1 MTKRI
6 AGLCLALAVGSGL
19 AHRGVAAGATREDAG
34 STVVSR
40 VAQQVAGA
48 ITANATGTNATNA
61 VAATNL
67 AMLAKAP
74 VAKPTPGV
82 EAAQAI
88 STITGVAISPL
99 LGVGAVGAV
108 KYFRTP
114 EAARAKLPWFAQPWF
129 WIPALVLVGLV
140 CLKDVLGTT
149 APTILK
155 KPFDVAEV
163 FENKISAL
171 IVAGAFVPFVAM
183 VCGSIS
189 DDGSL
194 AAEMGVAS
202 IDGASLINFVTVPLA
217 LAAFFVVWMVS
228 HVINVLILVSPF
240 GTVDALLKFA
250 RLCLIS
256 TVAVSSLV
264 NPYFGAAVS
273 LVIILI
279 ACFLAGWSMRLTVF
293 GNVFA
298 WDLLTFRHARF
309 TAGETADRAFTAR
322 RIQKV
327 PVRTCGRVKRDEQG
341 RLLFEYRPWLIL
353 PRRTLVLPEGD
364 FSVGRG
370 LLHPQVLH
378 LKDGV
383 ATSVLTLPP
392 RFRTHED
399 RFAKAYGMAGVQD
412 VGLIKGMK
420 AFWSWLKGI
429 FTPGQK
435 AVPAPA

>member
-6 AGLCLALAVGSGL
+6 LGLGLALALLCGL
-19 AHRGVAAGATREDAG
+19 GQQASAAGMSVTNA
-34 STVVSR
+34 V
-40 VAQQVAGA
+40 GA
-48 ITANATGTNATNA
+48 KATNA
-61 VAATNL
+61 LAAPSTQASTN
-67 AMLAKAP
+67 AP

-99 LGVGAVGAV
+99 LGVGALGAV

-114 EAARAKLPWFAQPWF
+114 EAARSKLPWFARPWF
-129 WIPALVLVGLV
+129 WVPALVLVGLV
-140 CLKDVLGTT
+140 GLKDLLGTT

-171 IVAGAFVPFVAM
+171 IVAGAFVPFVASIF
-183 VCGSIS
+183 GSIS
-189 DDGSL
+189 EDGSM
-194 AAEMGVAS
+194 AAEMGLAS
-202 IDGASLINFVTVPLA
+202 INGASLLNALVVPLA

-228 HVINVLILVSPF
+228 HVINVLILISPF
-240 GTVDALLKFA
+240 GSVDALLKLA
-250 RLCLIS
+250 RFCLLSI
-256 TVAVSSLV
+256 VAVSALA
-264 NPYFGAAVS
+264 NPYLGAAVS
-273 LVIILI
+273 LVVILV
-279 ACFLAGWSMRLTVF
+279 ACFLAGWSMRLMVF

-298 WDLLTFRHARF
+298 WDFLTFRHARI
-309 TAGETADRAFTAR
+309 AVGETAERAFTAR

-327 PVRTCGRVKRDEQG
+327 PVRTCGRVRRDEHW
-341 RLLFEYRPWLIL
+341 RLVFEYRPWLLL

-383 ATSVLTLPP
+383 ATRVLTLPP
-392 RFRTHED
+392 RYRTHEEL
-399 RFAKAYGMAGVQD
+399 FAKAYGMAGVQE
-412 VGLIKGMK
+412 VGLIKGVK

-429 FTPGQK
+429 FAVGRK

>member
-6 AGLCLALAVGSGL
+6 LGLGLALAMLSGL
-19 AHRGVAAGATREDAG
+19 TQNGPAADLTTTNTVAAPAAATP
-34 STVVSR
+34 
-40 VAQQVAGA
+40 
-48 ITANATGTNATNA
+48 TNAPA
-61 VAATNL
+61 
-67 AMLAKAP
+67 
-74 VAKPTPGV
+74 AKPTPGV

-108 KYFRTP
+108 KYFKTP
-114 EAARAKLPWFAQPWF
+114 EAARGKLPWFAQPWF
-129 WIPALVLVGLV
+129 WVPALLLVLLV

-155 KPFDVAEV
+155 KPFDVIEV

-171 IVAGAFVPFVAM
+171 IVAGAFVPFVAT
-183 VCGSIS
+183 VFQSIS
-189 DDGSL
+189 EDGSL
-194 AAEMGVAS
+194 AAEMGLAT
-202 IDGASLINFVTVPLA
+202 IDGASLLNLLTVPLA

-250 RLCLIS
+250 RLSLLL
-256 TVAVSSLV
+256 TVALSSLV

-273 LVIILI
+273 LVIILV

-298 WDLLTFRHARF
+298 WDLLTLRHARF
-309 TAGETADRAFTAR
+309 TVGETADRAFTAR
-322 RIQKV
+322 RIEKV
-327 PVRTCGRVKRDEQG
+327 PVRTCGRVRRDEQG
-341 RLLFEYRPWLIL
+341 RLVFEYRPWLIL
-353 PRRTLVLPEGD
+353 PKRTLVLPEGD

-370 LLHPQVLH
+370 LLNPEVLH

-383 ATSVLTLPP
+383 AKRVLTLPP
-392 RFRTHED
+392 RCRTHEE
-399 RFAKAYGMAGVQD
+399 RFAKAYQMAGVQD
-412 VGLIKGMK
+412 VGLIKGIK
-420 AFWSWLKGI
+420 ALWSWLKGM
-429 FTPGQK
+429 FSPS
-435 AVPAPA
+435 ARPVPVPA

>member
-1 MTKRI
+1 ML
-6 AGLCLALAVGSGL
+6 AGLAKHA
-19 AHRGVAAGATREDAG
+19 AAAGAAREDARPTALFG
-34 STVVSR
+34 L
-40 VAQQVAGA
+40 AQHGTAAQV
-48 ITANATGTNATNA
+48 TPTNA
-61 VAATNL
+61 VAMPAATPPTN
-67 AMLAKAP
+67 AP
-74 VAKPTPGV
+74 AAKPTPGV

-108 KYFRTP
+108 KYFNTP
-114 EAARAKLPWFAQPWF
+114 EAARGKLPWFARPWF
-129 WIPALVLVGLV
+129 WAPALLLVLLV

-171 IVAGAFVPFVAM
+171 IVAGAFVPFVAT
-183 VCGSIS
+183 VFQSIS

-194 AAEMGVAS
+194 AAGMGLAA
-202 IDGASLINFVTVPLA
+202 IDGASLLNALAVPLA

-228 HVINVLILVSPF
+228 HVVNVLILISPF

-250 RLCLIS
+250 RLSLLS

-273 LVIILI
+273 LVVILV
-279 ACFLAGWSMRLTVF
+279 ACFLAGGSMRLTVC

-298 WDLLTFRHARF
+298 WDWLTLRHARF
-309 TAGETADRAFTAR
+309 TVGETADRAFTAR

-327 PVRTCGRVKRDEQG
+327 PVRTCGRVRRDEQG
-341 RLLFEYRPWLIL
+341 RLVFEYRPWLVL
-353 PRRTLVLPEGD
+353 PKRTLVLPEGD

-370 LLHPQVLH
+370 LLYPEVLH

-383 ATSVLTLPP
+383 AQRVLTLPP
-392 RFRTHED
+392 RFRTHEE
-399 RFAKAYGMAGVQD
+399 RFAKAYQLAGVQD
-412 VGLIKGMK
+412 VGLIKGIK

-429 FTPGQK
+429 FTLGRK
-435 AVPAPA
+435 AVPVPA

>member
-1 MTKRI
+1 MTKRLL
-6 AGLCLALAVGSGL
+6 GLGLALAVFAGL
-19 AHRGVAAGATREDAG
+19 AQGSAAAE
-34 STVVSR
+34 S
-40 VAQQVAGA
+40 
-48 ITANATGTNATNA
+48 NATNA
-61 VAATNL
+61 LAAVGTATPTN
-67 AMLAKAP
+67 AP
-74 VAKPTPGV
+74 AAKPTPGV

-114 EAARAKLPWFAQPWF
+114 AAARGKLPWFAQPWF
-129 WIPALVLVGLV
+129 WVPALLLVALV
-140 CLKDVLGTT
+140 CLKDVLGTA
-149 APTILK
+149 APTLLK

-171 IVAGAFVPFVAM
+171 IVAGAFVPFV
-183 VCGSIS
+183 VSVFGSIS

-194 AAEMGVAS
+194 AAEMGLAA
-202 IDGASLINFVTVPLA
+202 IEGASLVNVLVLPLA

-228 HVINVLILVSPF
+228 HVINVLIMVSPF

-250 RLCLIS
+250 RFSLLSI
-256 TVAVSSLV
+256 VALSSLI

-273 LVIILI
+273 LVVILV
-279 ACFLAGWSMRLTVF
+279 ACFLAGWSMRLMVF

-298 WDLLTFRHARF
+298 WDLLTLRHARF
-309 TAGETADRAFTAR
+309 AVGETPDRAFTAR

-327 PVRTCGRVKRDEQG
+327 SVRTCGRVRRDEQG
-341 RLLFEYRPWLIL
+341 RLVFEYHPWLIL
-353 PRRTLVLPEGD
+353 PKRTLLLPEGD

-370 LLHPQVLH
+370 LLYPEVLH

-383 ATSVLTLPP
+383 ARTVLTLPP
-392 RFRTHED
+392 RFRTHEE
-399 RFAKAYGMAGVQD
+399 RFAKSYGMAGVQD
-412 VGLIKGMK
+412 VGLIKGIK
-420 AFWSWLKGI
+420 ALWSWLKGA
-429 FTPGQK
+429 FTLGRK

>member
-6 AGLCLALAVGSGL
+6 LGLGFVLAMLSGL
-19 AHRGVAAGATREDAG
+19 AQHSAAAGAAREDVRPTTLSGLAEHGTAG
-34 STVVSR
+34 E
-40 VAQQVAGA
+40 VA
-48 ITANATGTNATNA
+48 ATNA
-61 VAATNL
+61 VATPATATPTN
-67 AMLAKAP
+67 AP
-74 VAKPTPGV
+74 SAKPTPGI

-108 KYFRTP
+108 KYFNTP
-114 EAARAKLPWFAQPWF
+114 EAARGKLPWFARPWF
-129 WIPALVLVGLV
+129 WVPALVLVLLV
-140 CLKDVLGTT
+140 CLKDVFGTT

-171 IVAGAFVPFVAM
+171 IVAGAFVPFVAT
-183 VCGSIS
+183 VFQSIS

-194 AAEMGVAS
+194 AAEMGLAT
-202 IDGASLINFVTVPLA
+202 IDGTSLLNLLTVPLA
-217 LAAFFVVWMVS
+217 LVAFFVVWMVS

-250 RLCLIS
+250 RLSLLS
-256 TVAVSSLV
+256 TVALSSLV

-273 LVIILI
+273 LVVILI

-298 WDLLTFRHARF
+298 WDLLTLRHARF
-309 TAGETADRAFTAR
+309 TVGETADRAFTAR

-327 PVRTCGRVKRDEQG
+327 PVRTCGRVRRDEQG
-341 RLLFEYRPWLIL
+341 RLVFEYRPWLIL
-353 PRRTLVLPEGD
+353 PKRTLVLPEGD

-370 LLHPQVLH
+370 MLYPEVLH

-383 ATSVLTLPP
+383 AKRVLTLPP
-392 RFRTHED
+392 RFRTHEE

-412 VGLIKGMK
+412 VGLIKGIK
-420 AFWSWLKGI
+420 AFWSWLKGA
-429 FTPGQK
+429 FTLGRK
-435 AVPAPA
+435 AVPVPA